1 MVDRRHDTRRRV
13 CLGGLIETAA
23 FLPEIA
29 CTVRDV
35 SLTGAR
41 IRIAAET
48 TLPGRV
54 VLRVPLRRECRLGRV
69 VWQAGDMVGLHFE
82 PDEADNG
89 TSAMHRQFQADQD
102 EIARLRAALV
112 ARTGGTSH

>member
-1 MVDRRHDTRRRV
+1 MVERRHDTRRRV

-41 IRIAAET
+41 IRIAPGAV
-48 TLPGRV
+48 LPERV
-54 VLRVPLRRECRLGRV
+54 VLRVPIRRECRLGRV
-69 VWQAGDMVGLHFE
+69 VWQAGDAVGLHFE
-82 PDEADNG
+82 PDGGGPD
-89 TSAMHRQFQADQD
+89 MRRQLEADQD
-102 EIARLRAALV
+102 EIVRLRAALV
-112 ARTGGTSH
+112 AQAGGATH